1 MGFGI
6 ALFGYAFLL
15 AVEFGGAAPA
25 ALLIGWGLYRAARLN
40 VKFMYSAVAALFML
54 PRGAVVFLNV
64 IKAIDLGSLA
74 VLNSV
79 TFLLY
84 LAAWGVSVLFWM
96 AAVMEIAAEHDA
108 LRLKTGAARHLVF
121 TEFALLFMLAVE
133 ILRLSGIEVPF
144 IAQLVIIQYV
154 VQYIVILVNVWF
166 MHTCF
171 ICITSESNY
180 RKELNEQAS
189 ERASEM
195 ERRHKEQAAEAK
207 RYEKYRRR

>member
-40 VKFMYSAVAALFML
+40 KKFFYSAVAALFML
-54 PRGAVVFLNV
+54 PRGVVVLLNV
-64 IKAIDLGSLA
+64 IKAIDLESLA
-74 VLNSV
+74 FLNAF

-84 LAAWGVSVLFWM
+84 LAAWGISVLFWM
-96 AAVMEIAAEHDA
+96 NAVLEIAAENGA

-121 TEFALLFMLAVE
+121 TECAILFMLAVE
-133 ILRLSGIEVPF
+133 ILWLSGISIPF

-154 VQYIVILVNVWF
+154 VQYAVILINIWF

-180 RKELNEQAS
+180 QKELNERAS
-189 ERASEM
+189 ERATEM

-207 RYEKYRRR
+207 RYEKHRR

>member
-15 AVEFGGAAPA
+15 AVEFGGAVLAAP
-25 ALLIGWGLYRAARLN
+25 LIGYGLFRAARLN
-40 VKFMYSAVAALFML
+40 KKFLYSAISALFMF
-54 PRGAVVFLNV
+54 PRGVAVLLNV
-64 IKAIDLGSLA
+64 LKVIDLEALTA
-74 VLNSV
+74 LNAS

-84 LAAWGVSVLFWM
+84 LAAWGISVLFWLT
-96 AAVMEIAAEHDA
+96 AVLEIAAENKA
-108 LRLKTGAARHLVF
+108 ERLKSGAARHLVF
-121 TEFALLFMLAVE
+121 TEFSIIFMLAIEV
-133 ILRLSGIEVPF
+133 LRLSGIEIPF
-144 IAQLVIIQYV
+144 IAQLVIVQYV
-154 VQYIVILVNVWF
+154 LQYAVILLNIWF

-195 ERRHKEQAAEAK
+195 ERKHKEYIAEAK
-207 RYEKYRRR
+207 NNEKRRR